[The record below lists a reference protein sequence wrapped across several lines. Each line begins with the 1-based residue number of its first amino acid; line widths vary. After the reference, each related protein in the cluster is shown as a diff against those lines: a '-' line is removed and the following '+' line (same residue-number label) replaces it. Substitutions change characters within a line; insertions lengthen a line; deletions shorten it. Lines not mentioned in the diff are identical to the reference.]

1 MHVAKDNSLTAHLR
15 KTIVAGVVV
24 LVPLVVTIKVL
35 QILFEFTDGLLGPI
49 LSRIFGEPVPGLGL
63 LLFLIGIYLVGL
75 TCRTFVGSLVLRWT
89 EGVIGRIPLAR
100 TIYSGVKH
108 LLGPFGS
115 GSGKSF
121 GKAVMVEY
129 PAPGIYTYGFLVKE
143 HLRDPKGNE
152 LVNVFIT
159 SNHLHLGAV
168 IVVDRRLVIELDM
181 TFEDMIKLM
190 ASCGA
195 AAPHIEHLPA
205 KLPSLVPGGT
215 PISDPSGAA
224 PCTGEKFYPC
234 QNY

>member
-1 MHVAKDNSLTAHLR
+1 MHVAKDYSLTAHLR
-15 KTIVAGVVV
+15 KTLVAGVVV

-35 QILFEFTDGLLGPI
+35 QILFQFTDGLLGPI
-49 LSRIFGEPVPGLGL
+49 LSRVFGKPVPGLGL

-75 TCRTFVGSLVLRWT
+75 TCRTFVGSMVLRWT
-89 EGVIGRIPLAR
+89 EGLIGRIPLAR
-100 TIYSGVKH
+100 TIYSGVKQ

-143 HLRDPKGNE
+143 HLRDLNGNE

-168 IVVDRRLVIELDM
+168 IVVDRRLVIELEIS
-181 TFEDMIKLM
+181 FEDMIKLM

-205 KLPSLVPGGT
+205 KLPAAVPGGARHQEST
-215 PISDPSGAA
+215 RIG
-224 PCTGEKFYPC
+224 
-234 QNY
+234 N